1 MSPGVRVEASSDAP
15 IDWDA
20 FVVRQPH
27 ASAYHRAGAVA
38 IGDRAFGLRTTYLAA
53 RGADGRLSGVLPLV
67 EQSSVLFGRYLVSLP
82 FVTYGGMLVEDSA
95 AEAALVVRAAALAQE
110 RRASHAELR
119 HVEPLVGHALA
130 ERLDKVS
137 MVLRLPESEAALSKQ
152 LGSKL
157 RSQVRRAEREAI
169 EIVWGGAELLGEFYP
184 VYAATMHELGTPVY
198 PRRFFE
204 VAHAALSE
212 VASVLVVRLDG
223 AAHAAAILVR
233 HGRRIEVPWAAASAL
248 AKQRAVNMRMY
259 WEMLRFAVSAGAEA
273 FDFGRSTVDS
283 GTYRFKAQWGAEP
296 MQLRWHYWLPVGAPV
311 PMLNQ
316 ANPKYARAAALWR
329 RIPLWCAN
337 LVGPAIAKNLP

>member
-1 MSPGVRVEASSDAP
+1 MRVEATSDAP

-20 FVVRQPH
+20 FVARQPH
-27 ASAYHRAGAVA
+27 ASAYHRASAVA
-38 IGDRAFGLRTTYLAA
+38 IGARAFGLRTTYLAA
-53 RGADGRLSGVLPLV
+53 RGPNERLIGVLPLV
-67 EQSSVLFGRYLVSLP
+67 EQSSMLFGRYLVSLP
-82 FVTYGGMLVEDSA
+82 FVTYGGMLVEDPA
-95 AEAALVVRAAALAQE
+95 AETALVARAAGLAQE
-110 RRASHAELR
+110 RGAR
-119 HVEPLVGHALA
+119 HVEFRHLTPLTGHSIA

-137 MVLRLPESEAALSKQ
+137 LVLRLPESEAALSKQ
-152 LGSKL
+152 IGSKL

-204 VAHAALSE
+204 VAFAALHA

-223 AAHAAAILVR
+223 TAQAVAFLVR

-296 MQLRWHYWLPVGAPV
+296 VQLRWHYWLPAGASV

-316 ANPKYARAAALWR
+316 TNPKYARAAALWR
-329 RIPLWCAN
+329 RLPLWCAN
-337 LVGPAIAKNLP
+337 LVGPVIAKNLP